1 MGFLFFTLHASMG
14 RFFFAFVFVMSSMLH
29 FSCNRN
35 TDRVI
40 KGVAISTDHVAIH
53 YTAFGVGA
61 PVLLING
68 GPGMNS
74 KGFEGL
80 AREIAAMGFTAII
93 YDQRGTGDSKLGL
106 LDSST
111 ITTKLMADDI
121 EAIRLKQGYEQW
133 TVLGH
138 SYGGMLAS
146 FYATQHP
153 EKLSH
158 LILSSSGGIDLDLLN
173 YIATSISN
181 RLSEVQRTEVTQCD
195 SAIAAGDTTRQ
206 MAHRRATALAAA
218 YVVNP
223 KFIPVIAERLLQ
235 GNPAVNMLIWQDM
248 QRIGFDCQEGLSR
261 YRGPALIIQGTE
273 DIILPKTADKSKAAL
288 PQAEVI
294 FLTASSHYGWLDQ
307 PDAYLG
313 ALRQFLSR

>member
-1 MGFLFFTLHASMG
+1 M
-14 RFFFAFVFVMSSMLH
+14 
-29 FSCNRN
+29 
-35 TDRVI
+35 
-40 KGVAISTDHVAIH
+40 KGQAISSDHAVIH

-61 PVLLING
+61 PVLIING

-93 YDQRGTGDSKLGL
+93 YDQRGTGDSKLDI
-106 LDSST
+106 LDSTT

-121 EAIRLKQGYEQW
+121 EAIRQKQGYQQW
-133 TVLGH
+133 AVLGH

-153 EKLSH
+153 NQLSH
-158 LILSSSGGIDLDLLN
+158 LILSSSGGIDLDLLS
-173 YIATSISN
+173 YIGTSIPH
-181 RLSEVQRTEVTQCD
+181 RLSEAQRAAVLQCD

-206 MAHRRATALAAA
+206 TAYRRATALAAA

-235 GNPAVNMLIWQDM
+235 GNPLVNALIWQDM
-248 QRIGFDCQEGLSR
+248 QRIGFDCEEGLGR
-261 YRGPALIIQGTE
+261 YRGPVLIIQGKD
-273 DIILPKTADKSKAAL
+273 DIILPKTAYKSKAAL
-288 PQAEVI
+288 PQAKVI
-294 FLTASSHYGWLDQ
+294 FVEASSHYGWLDQ
-307 PDAYLG
+307 SQTYLG
-313 ALRQFLSR
+313 ELRRFLSR